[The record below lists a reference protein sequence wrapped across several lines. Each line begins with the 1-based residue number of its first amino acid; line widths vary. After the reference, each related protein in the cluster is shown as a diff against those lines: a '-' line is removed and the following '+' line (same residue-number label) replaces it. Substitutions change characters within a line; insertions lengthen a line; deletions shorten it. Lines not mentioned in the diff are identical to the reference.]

1 MLKYFYLQETE
12 LTQVKALSKGT
23 NRQQITNRA
32 SRRPA
37 TNLKIGPFTYPVLDE
52 TKYTLDPPTP
62 IVLRTKEEPLSAR
75 VNSSKSNKS
84 AEKASLGKD
93 IGSMNGGSPSLS
105 NRRSTPESAI
115 EMQSLNRNRSGSV
128 RSNRTTDTNNHLA
141 DRRNSVIV
149 DVEKPYK
156 AKQNVDDQT
165 LKVKSDE
172 RRNCEAEDDINKKP
186 IRRKSRRH
194 ARQRMTDIV

>member
-12 LTQVKALSKGT
+12 LTQVKPLSKGT

-105 NRRSTPESAI
+105 KRTSTHDSAI

-156 AKQNVDDQT
+156 AKQNVNDQT

-172 RRNCEAEDDINKKP
+172 RRNSEAEDDINKKP